1 MTRLLI
7 VDMTVSVPIGIGL
20 TVIGI
25 THAAL
30 WAIFVVLLRFV
41 LYLGIVIAAGF
52 PLALAI
58 AVDPGWTLLL
68 LTISLFVVVGLIV
81 TNFVESWV
89 LRVRRR
95 LVPRCVD
102 RGSGLLD
109 LAMGADW
116 AIVVHSADCLSGRGR
131 PACPAS

>member
-1 MTRLLI
+1 MNEAAQRVRQYLTRLL
-7 VDMTVSVPIGIGL
+7 VVNMTVSVPIGIGL

-25 THAAL
+25 PHAAL

-68 LTISLFVVVGLIV
+68 LTISLFVVVKLIV
-81 TNFVESWV
+81 TNFVEPWV
-89 LRVRRR
+89 YRSGTGLSPV
-95 LVPRCVD
+95 CVD

-116 AIVVHSADCLSGRGR
+116 AIVVHSAD
-131 PACPAS
+131 